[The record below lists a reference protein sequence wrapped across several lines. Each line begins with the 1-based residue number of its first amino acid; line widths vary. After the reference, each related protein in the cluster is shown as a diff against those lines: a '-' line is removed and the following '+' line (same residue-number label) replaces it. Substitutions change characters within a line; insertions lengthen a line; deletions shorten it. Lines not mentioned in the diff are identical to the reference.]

1 MQCDVEDDGRW
12 RSGRRKSVKRGE
24 ELVRREISSVL
35 EPFYALIKDMIFDD
49 IAYYS

>member
-1 MQCDVEDDGRW
+1 MEKWQKEER
-12 RSGRRKSVKRGE
+12 E